1 MPTLADLLRSFVN
14 SPLSS
19 PLSFSHSEPKKSK
32 DKKTKNSQNQNS
44 KLASFPRIQK
54 KINPRVDPRFAL

>member
-44 KLASFPRIQK
+44 KLASSQDSKENQPKSRSSI
-54 KINPRVDPRFAL
+54 RA